1 MIYKI
6 KLVINIIKILAVS
19 LINKPKNNTA
29 IFCFDKNNFKFN
41 SRALFEYIIKNNKDD
56 FNIKY
61 IINDDVKRNELT
73 QQYGD
78 FFITTKNSHD
88 IKIISNAKIWITDGG
103 FPLKTPFNHKNRI
116 LINLWHGIP
125 LKKIGLMGYSGINKI
140 RVALT
145 LKMFASKYSLF
156 SSTSKHLNAIYS
168 KSFLIDS
175 SVIKVMGQPRN
186 DKLFEQPKDLNDFI
200 QDIPEYKK
208 VILYAPTW
216 RAGIYGKNWVGADT
230 QFFPFSD
237 FSLEKLEAFLDKNKY
252 LLLLRPHHL
261 QKIDISK
268 SKWIRTI
275 TSDEC
280 EEIMDVM
287 SHFDLLITDY
297 SSIYFDFLL
306 LNKPV
311 MFLPYDLDIYQQ
323 QVGLNFDYNLS
334 TPGPK
339 PSTQKEF
346 IAEIEES
353 LTNNEYYLDNRIR
366 TNNYFNEIKQNSSVV
381 IYDYIVNKLKN

>member
-1 MIYKI
+1 MIHKI
-6 KLVINIIKILAVS
+6 KLATNLIKSLAISFV
-19 LINKPKNNTA
+19 NKPKNNTA
-29 IFCFDKNNFKFN
+29 IFCFDKDNFKFN
-41 SRALFEYIIKNNKDD
+41 SRSLFEYILKNNKDD

-125 LKKIGLMGYSGINKI
+125 LKKIGIMGYSGINKI

-145 LKMFASKYSLF
+145 LKMFSANYSLF
-156 SSTSKHLNAIYS
+156 SSTSKHLNEIYS

-186 DKLFEQPKDLNDFI
+186 DKLFGQPKDLNNFI
-200 QDIPEYKK
+200 QNIPEYKK
-208 VILYAPTW
+208 IILYAPTW
-216 RAGIYGKNWVGADT
+216 RAGIYGKYWIGEDT

-237 FSLEKLEAFLDKNKY
+237 FSLEKLEEFLDKNKY

-261 QKIDISK
+261 QKIDITK

-311 MFLPYDLDIYQQ
+311 IFLPYDLDIYQQ

-346 IAEIEES
+346 IAEIKES
-353 LTNNEYYLDNRIR
+353 LTNDTYYLDNRTY
-366 TNNYFNEIKQNSSVV
+366 TNNYFNEVKQNSSTV
-381 IYDYIVNKLKN
+381 IYDYIIEKLKN